1 MSKPAP
7 ATVPLT
13 DHLKALLLG
22 GAVVAAGV
30 QSASATSAPIPTT
43 DAQKELSTRIED
55 ARRHIANEQGLVTGN
70 RTGESADPDLM
81 WWRNYWH
88 NFRNW

>member
-1 MSKPAP
+1 MSKPTP

-22 GAVVAAGV
+22 GAVVAAGI
-30 QSASATSAPIPTT
+30 QSASAVSAPTPTN
-43 DAQKELSTRIED
+43 DAQKELSARIQE
-55 ARRHIANEQGLVTGN
+55 ARQHIANEQGLVTG
-70 RTGESADPDLM
+70 TGKSVDPNLM

>member
-30 QSASATSAPIPTT
+30 QSASATASPVPAT
-43 DAQKELSTRIED
+43 DAQKELSARIDD
-55 ARRHIANEQGLVTGN
+55 ARRHFANEQGLPPAIARRIPLIQT
-70 RTGESADPDLM
+70 
-81 WWRNYWH
+81 
-88 NFRNW
+88 

>member
-1 MSKPAP
+1 MSKPTP

-30 QSASATSAPIPTT
+30 QSASAVSTLTPTT
-43 DAQKELSTRIED
+43 DAQKELSARIQD
-55 ARRHIANEQGLVTGN
+55 ARRHIANEQGLVTG
-70 RTGESADPDLM
+70 TGQSVDPNLM